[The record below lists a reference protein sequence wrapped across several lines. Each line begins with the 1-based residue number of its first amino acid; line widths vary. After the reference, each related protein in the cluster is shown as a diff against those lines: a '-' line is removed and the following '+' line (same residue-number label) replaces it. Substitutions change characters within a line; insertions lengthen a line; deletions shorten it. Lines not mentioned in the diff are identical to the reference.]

1 MINKK
6 IQYFITLAECLS
18 FTKAA
23 NEYGV
28 SQTAIS
34 QYIASLEQ
42 RLGVKLFNRNPH
54 SVALTEA
61 GRVYYRR
68 ACHILRYYED
78 TIDQTIAAAELYS
91 GYVKV
96 GIGVYE
102 YHKTDDFFTL
112 LLNRY
117 PDIKT
122 DVYQYPYE
130 ELTRRLKNG
139 ELDAIIAIDL
149 CEESFAN
156 REIRTKQLFSSK
168 NCLVVEKSV
177 ADKYPKDDGAAI
189 LKQEYLITNCENAGP
204 SSMDMLRNL
213 LVEEYGFFPDKTT
226 RTNNINPQLLMV
238 RSKQGVA
245 IVPDFIKEIYDDN
258 LVRIPMYQHPP
269 YQYEIISLTEND
281 NPAIDILMR
290 LSEEMQGD

>member
-34 QYIASLEQ
+34 QYIAGLEQ

-54 SVALTEA
+54 SVSLTEA
-61 GRVYYRR
+61 GKVYYRR
-68 ACHILRYYED
+68 ILHILQYYED
-78 TIDQTIAAAELYS
+78 TVSQTLAAAELYS

-96 GIGVYE
+96 GIGIYE
-102 YHKTDDFFTL
+102 YHKTDDFFSL
-112 LLNRY
+112 LLHRY
-117 PDIKT
+117 PDIKA

-139 ELDAIIAIDL
+139 ELDLIVAIDL
-149 CEESFAN
+149 CKESFAN
-156 REIRTKQLFSSK
+156 REIRTQHLFSSS
-168 NCLVVEKSV
+168 NCVV
-177 ADKYPKDDGAAI
+177 ADKDLAAKYPEGDAAEM
-189 LKQEYLITNCENAGP
+189 LRNEYLITNCENTGP
-204 SSMDMLRNL
+204 SSMEMLRNL
-213 LVEEYGFFPDKTT
+213 LVDEFGFFPEKTT
-226 RTNNINPQLLMV
+226 RTNSINPQLLMV

-245 IVPDFIKEIYDDN
+245 IVPDFIKEIYDPEF
-258 LVRIPMYQHPP
+258 VRIPMKTMVP
-269 YQYEIISLTEND
+269 YEYELMSLTDND
-281 NPAIDILMR
+281 NPVIDIIMDLAK
-290 LSEEMQGD
+290 EI

>member
-6 IQYFITLAECLS
+6 IRYFMTLAECLS

-34 QYIASLEQ
+34 QYIAGLEQ
-42 RLGVKLFNRNPH
+42 RLGVKLFDRNPH
-54 SVALTEA
+54 SVSLTEA
-61 GRVYYRR
+61 GKVYYRR
-68 ACHILRYYED
+68 VCHIMQYYED
-78 TIDQTIAAAELYS
+78 TVSQTLAASELYS

-96 GIGVYE
+96 GIGIYE
-102 YHKTDDFFTL
+102 YHKTDDFFSL
-112 LLNRY
+112 LLHRY
-117 PDIKT
+117 PDIKA

-139 ELDAIIAIDL
+139 ELDMIVAIDL
-149 CEESFAN
+149 CKDSFAN
-156 REIRTKQLFSSK
+156 REIRTQHLFSSK
-168 NCLVVEKSV
+168 NCVV
-177 ADKYPKDDGAAI
+177 ADKDLAAKYPAGDATSM
-189 LKQEYLITNCENAGP
+189 LRNEYLITNCENGGP

-213 LVEEYGFFPDKTT
+213 LVQEYGFFPEKTT

-245 IVPDFIKEIYDDN
+245 IVPDFIKEIYDPDF
-258 LVRIPMYQHPP
+258 VRIPMNTCPN
-269 YQYEIISLTEND
+269 YEYELMSLVEND
-281 NPAIDILMR
+281 NPVIDIIMDLAK
-290 LSEEMQGD
+290 EM